1 MNSSDGKVTWRLL
14 LTLNQISIAPK
25 DLSSPSTNY
34 NRTQQ
39 TTVNNECSLHNPD
52 MPSYKFHSES
62 DSESE
67 IDEKEYEREPSD
79 DGEPGPDDTFH
90 FRQSFS
96 KTPRHHAHLLDEDMN
111 EPSFQTEEDV
121 VDQSYDTMQEDFLSE
136 EGSIITDDEED
147 EPQFGNDPLAA
158 AVRIEKR
165 STWLE
170 QIDYTD
176 RAVKRLKAIDTRERL
191 RNSKVHWGGRTPEIK
206 YSAEDMERDLFGET
220 PKVVILFQKLI
231 VVKEEKGV

>member
-1 MNSSDGKVTWRLL
+1 MHERIRWQSDDRP
-14 LTLNQISIAPK
+14 LNQISIPPK
-25 DLSSPSTNY
+25 DLASRSTIDK
-34 NRTQQ
+34 RSKRERSA
-39 TTVNNECSLHNPD
+39 NNECPIHKPD
-52 MPSYKFHSES
+52 MPSYEFHSES
-62 DSESE
+62 ESESE

-96 KTPRHHAHLLDEDMN
+96 KTPRHHAPLPDEDMN
-111 EPSFQTEEDV
+111 EPSFQTEEEI
-121 VDQSYDTMQEDFLSE
+121 VDPSYDTMQEDLFSE
-136 EGSIITDDEED
+136 EETIITDEEED

-191 RNSKVHWGGRTPEIK
+191 RNSKVHWGGRIPEIK

-220 PKVVILFQKLI
+220 PKVDILLKYLI
-231 VVKEEKGV
+231 VVKEEKWV

>member
-1 MNSSDGKVTWRLL
+1 
-14 LTLNQISIAPK
+14 
-25 DLSSPSTNY
+25 
-34 NRTQQ
+34 
-39 TTVNNECSLHNPD
+39 
-52 MPSYKFHSES
+52 
-62 DSESE
+62 
-67 IDEKEYEREPSD
+67 
-79 DGEPGPDDTFH
+79 
-90 FRQSFS
+90 
-96 KTPRHHAHLLDEDMN
+96 MN
-111 EPSFQTEEDV
+111 EPSFQTEEEV
-121 VDQSYDTMQEDFLSE
+121 IDQSYDSMQEDLFSE

-220 PKVVILFQKLI
+220 PKVRNRSFAKLI
-231 VVKEEKGV
+231 IVEEEKWL